1 MAGVLFIIVLTIL
14 SSLTSPS
21 RGTDQED
28 SGSPP
33 STSQTLTDNA
43 DILQLLNELKSD
55 VAGINSRLIRLEDKV
70 DKGDMLQNITRLL
83 GRGRDAFNGLSER
96 VNKVINGYFVPAH
109 WLPSSTTPQPTTPA
123 PPPTTTAPPV
133 YKGRFYFHDQSG
145 NTLAHR

>member
-21 RGTDQED
+21 LGTDQED

-33 STSQTLTDNA
+33 STLQTLTENA

-55 VAGINSRLIRLEDKV
+55 VAVINSRLIRLEDKV
-70 DKGDMLQNITRLL
+70 DKGDILQNITRLL

-96 VNKVINGYFVPAH
+96 VNKVINGYFVPAY

-133 YKGRFYFHDQSG
+133 YKGRFYFHDCY
-145 NTLAHR
+145 N